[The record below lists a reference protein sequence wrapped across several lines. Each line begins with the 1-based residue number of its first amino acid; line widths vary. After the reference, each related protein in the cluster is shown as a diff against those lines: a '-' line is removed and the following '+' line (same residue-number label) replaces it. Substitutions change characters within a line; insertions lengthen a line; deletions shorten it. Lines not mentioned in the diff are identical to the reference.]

1 MFNTIFN
8 QFLDQTVSNWPKI
21 VGGPNQKTETKP
33 KNPVEKLIENAV
45 KHLN

>member
-1 MFNTIFN
+1 
-8 QFLDQTVSNWPKI
+8 

-45 KHLN
+45 KHLNWVIFYN